1 MPVPV
6 HAARA
11 LGALGAQAQA
21 QAQSTRSG
29 KDAPGSER
37 LSETKMK
44 PQTFTQQRIF
54 QGKEKAFLPFPT
66 REDGFKHR
74 RFSHD
79 PPDVFRHHLSTCGPI
94 LVVRPREDEN

>member
-21 QAQSTRSG
+21 QSTLSG

-66 REDGFKHR
+66 CEDGFKQKA
-74 RFSHD
+74 FSDD
-79 PPDVFRHHLSTCGPI
+79 PIPTSSGTT
-94 LVVRPREDEN
+94 